1 MYKNVLSDLR
11 RDATRPV
18 LSELEKTLKK
28 HVAGEVNKC
37 IATIN
42 AALRSAVTQKLSPTT
57 VDVRAHYIFNI
68 AELLPEVEFMYRPAL
83 EKELAENESVKI
95 LHRGVAAFFSGCVV
109 TSGLVKERPARWIV
123 EVSCVA

>member
-1 MYKNVLSDLR
+1 MYKNVLANLR
-11 RDATRPV
+11 RDSTRPV
-18 LSELEKTLKK
+18 LNELEKTLKK
-28 HVAGEVNKC
+28 HLPGESSRC

-42 AALRSAVTQKLSPTT
+42 AALRCAVRQRLSPTT

-68 AELLPEVEFMYRPAL
+68 ADVLPEVEFMYRPAL
-83 EKELAENESVKI
+83 ERELSENDSLRS
-95 LHRGVAAFFSGCVV
+95 LHRDVASFFSGCLV